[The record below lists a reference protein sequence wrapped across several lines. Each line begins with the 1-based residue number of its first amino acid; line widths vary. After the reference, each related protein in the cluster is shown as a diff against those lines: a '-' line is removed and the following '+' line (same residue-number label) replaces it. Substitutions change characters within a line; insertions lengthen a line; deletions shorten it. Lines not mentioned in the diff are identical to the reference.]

1 MIGYKNDD
9 LEPKYIAFVEMM
21 VGGLYLKMIS
31 PLVRGGSSGL
41 GGDGNEFM
49 SPLRWGKERELEDD
63 GMRGGCVDGM
73 MLY

>member
-49 SPLRWGKERELEDD
+49 SPLRWGKRESWKMMGCEV
-63 GMRGGCVDGM
+63 GVVMR
-73 MLY
+73 